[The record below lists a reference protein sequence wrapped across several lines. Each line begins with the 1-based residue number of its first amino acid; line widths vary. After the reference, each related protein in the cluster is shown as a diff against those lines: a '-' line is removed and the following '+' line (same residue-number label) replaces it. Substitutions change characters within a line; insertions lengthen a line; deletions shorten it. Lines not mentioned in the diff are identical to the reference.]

1 MELSK
6 GINTLIRS
14 EGRNN
19 STIRKTTIESG
30 VQQFAE
36 GSALIQTGK
45 TRVLCTAT
53 IENGVPRFLKNSG
66 QGWLTAEYSMLPR
79 STTTRTPRE
88 SSLGKIKGRTSEIQR
103 LIGRSLRQIIDL
115 TIIGE
120 KTINIEC
127 DVLQADGGTRT
138 ASITG
143 AYVAL
148 YEAIIKQIRSKSL
161 IQNPLKQAIAAT
173 SVGIIDHE
181 IIVDLNYQEDSN
193 ADVDFN
199 IVMTDDFQ
207 FVELQGTAEK
217 AAFSKSE
224 LDTMLD
230 KSSEAIN
237 QLFSI
242 QKESI
247 NKIKN

>member
-1 MELSK
+1 MARL
-6 GINTLIRS
+6 

-19 STIRKTTIESG
+19 STLRKTKIQPG
-30 VQQFAE
+30 VQEFAE

-45 TRVLCTAT
+45 TSVLCTAT
-53 IENGVPRFLKNSG
+53 IENGVPRFLRNSG

-79 STTTRTPRE
+79 STSTRTPRE
-88 SSLGKIKGRTSEIQR
+88 SKLGKIQGRTSEIQR

-120 KTINIEC
+120 KTITLDC
-127 DVLQADGGTRT
+127 DVIQADGGTRT
-138 ASITG
+138 TSITG

-148 YEAIIKQIRSKSL
+148 YEAIFKQIKSKTL
-161 IQNPLKQAIAAT
+161 VQNPLKNAIAAT
-173 SVGIIDHE
+173 SVGIINHE

-199 IVMTDDFQ
+199 IVMNDNFE
-207 FVELQGTAEK
+207 FVEIQGTAEK

-224 LDTMLD
+224 LDTMLE
-230 KSSEAIN
+230 KSSEVIN
-237 QLFSI
+237 QLFLI
-242 QKESI
+242 QKDAI
-247 NKIKN
+247 NQIQN

>member
-1 MELSK
+1 
-6 GINTLIRS
+6 
-14 EGRNN
+14 
-19 STIRKTTIESG
+19 
-30 VQQFAE
+30 
-36 GSALIQTGK
+36 
-45 TRVLCTAT
+45 
-53 IENGVPRFLKNSG
+53 
-66 QGWLTAEYSMLPR
+66 MLPR

-88 SSLGKIKGRTSEIQR
+88 SSLGKIQGRTSEIQR

-120 KTINIEC
+120 KTIIIDC

-148 YEAIIKQIRSKSL
+148 YEAIVKQIRAKTL

-173 SVGIIDHE
+173 SVGIINHE

-199 IVMTDDFQ
+199 IVMTDDLQ

-217 AAFSKSE
+217 VKANE
-224 LDTMLD
+224 EVI
-230 KSSEAIN
+230 EAYLGKGFQN
-237 QLFSI
+237 TGQVS
-242 QKESI
+242 
-247 NKIKN
+247 

>member
-1 MELSK
+1 MESSK
-6 GINTLIRS
+6 GINNLIRS

-19 STIRKTTIESG
+19 STIRKTTIEFG
-30 VQQFAE
+30 IQQFAE
-36 GSALIQTGK
+36 GSALIETGK

-88 SSLGKIKGRTSEIQR
+88 SSLGKIQGRTSEIQR

-120 KTINIEC
+120 KTIIIDC

-148 YEAIIKQIRSKSL
+148 YEAIVKQIRAKTL

-173 SVGIIDHE
+173 SVGIINHE
-181 IIVDLNYQEDSN
+181 IIVDINYQEDSN

-199 IVMTDDFQ
+199 IVMTDDLQ

-217 AAFSKSE
+217 ATFSKSE
-224 LDTMLD
+224 LDIMLD

-242 QKESI
+242 QKEAI

>member
-1 MELSK
+1 MESSK
-6 GINTLIRS
+6 GINNLIRS

-30 VQQFAE
+30 IQQFAE
-36 GSALIQTGK
+36 GSALIETGK

-88 SSLGKIKGRTSEIQR
+88 SSLGKIQGRTSEIQR

-120 KTINIEC
+120 KTIIIDC

-148 YEAIIKQIRSKSL
+148 YEAIVKQIRAKAL

-173 SVGIIDHE
+173 SVGIINHE

-199 IVMTDDFQ
+199 IVMTDDLQ

-217 AAFSKSE
+217 ATFSKSE
-224 LDTMLD
+224 LDIMLD

-242 QKESI
+242 QKEAI

>member
-1 MELSK
+1 MSRL
-6 GINTLIRS
+6 

-19 STIRKTTIESG
+19 STLRKTKIQPG
-30 VQQFAE
+30 VQEFAE

-45 TRVLCTAT
+45 TSVLCTAT
-53 IENGVPRFLKNSG
+53 IENGVPRFLRNSG

-79 STTTRTPRE
+79 STSTRTPRE
-88 SSLGKIKGRTSEIQR
+88 SKLGKIQGRTSEIQR

-120 KTINIEC
+120 KTITLDC
-127 DVLQADGGTRT
+127 DVIQADGGTRT

-148 YEAIIKQIRSKSL
+148 YEAIFKQIKSKTL
-161 IQNPLKQAIAAT
+161 VQNPLKNAIAAT
-173 SVGIIDHE
+173 SVGIINHE

-199 IVMTDDFQ
+199 IVMNDNFE
-207 FVELQGTAEK
+207 FVEIQGTAEK

-224 LDTMLD
+224 LDTMLE
-230 KSSEAIN
+230 KSSEVIN
-237 QLFSI
+237 QLFII
-242 QKESI
+242 QKDAI
-247 NKIKN
+247 NQIQN

>member
-6 GINTLIRS
+6 GINTLIS
-14 EGRNN
+14 
-19 STIRKTTIESG
+19 
-30 VQQFAE
+30 AE
-36 GSALIQTGK
+36 GSALNQTGR

-120 KTINIEC
+120 KTITIDC

-224 LDTMLD
+224 LDIMLD

>member
-1 MELSK
+1 MESSK
-6 GINTLIRS
+6 GINNLIRS

-36 GSALIQTGK
+36 GSALIETGR

-88 SSLGKIKGRTSEIQR
+88 SSLGKIQGRTSEIQR

-120 KTINIEC
+120 KTIIIDC

-148 YEAIIKQIRSKSL
+148 YEAIVKQIRAKAL

-173 SVGIIDHE
+173 SVGIINHE

-199 IVMTDDFQ
+199 IVMTDDLQ

-217 AAFSKSE
+217 ATFSKSE
-224 LDTMLD
+224 LDIMLD

-242 QKESI
+242 QKEAI

>member
-1 MELSK
+1 MESSK
-6 GINTLIRS
+6 GINNLIRS

-19 STIRKTTIESG
+19 STIRKTTIEFG
-30 VQQFAE
+30 IQQFAE
-36 GSALIQTGK
+36 GSALIETGK

-88 SSLGKIKGRTSEIQR
+88 SSLGKIQGRTSEIQR

-120 KTINIEC
+120 KTIIIDC

-148 YEAIIKQIRSKSL
+148 YEAIVKQIRAKAL

-173 SVGIIDHE
+173 SVGIINHE

-199 IVMTDDFQ
+199 IVMTDDLQ

-217 AAFSKSE
+217 ATFSKSE
-224 LDTMLD
+224 LDIMLD

-242 QKESI
+242 QKEAI